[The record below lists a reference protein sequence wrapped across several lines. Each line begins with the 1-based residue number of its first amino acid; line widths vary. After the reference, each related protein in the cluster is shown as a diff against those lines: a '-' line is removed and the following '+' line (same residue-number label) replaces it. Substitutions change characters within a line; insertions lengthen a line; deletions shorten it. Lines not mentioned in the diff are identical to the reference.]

1 MIEKVPT
8 TPGLNPAT
16 VGRAPGVRPQVAL
29 FLPFLG
35 GRGANRV
42 MLNLANGFA
51 AKGFATDLVLA
62 SAKGEFMDRVAANV
76 RVVDLKSPGVLKS
89 LLPLSRYLRRE
100 RPAVM
105 LTAMDYVNVLSIV
118 TRALGGGRGTKLFVS
133 CHNSLWHSVRNSP
146 WLRDRLLPLFVRLTY
161 WNADGVIA
169 VSSGVA
175 DTIAKISGLARE
187 RIHVIYNPVVT
198 PEFERESTLP
208 VEHPWFAPGELPVI
222 LGVGSLTRQKGFDML
237 LEAFALVRK
246 QVAVRLVI
254 LGDGAERT
262 SLLSMAEKLGVAD
275 DMQLPGFVGN
285 PYPFMRGARLFVL
298 SSRWEGFGLVLAEA
312 MACGTAVV
320 STDCPSG
327 PAEILHDGKLGAL
340 APVENPERLAAA
352 ILESLNV
359 APDREALLR
368 RAADFSQENILN
380 DYIRVMDLKI

>member
-1 MIEKVPT
+1 MIGEVPT
-8 TPGLNPAT
+8 TLGLNPVT
-16 VGRAPGVRPQVAL
+16 VGRAPGVRPHVAL

-51 AKGFATDLVLA
+51 ALGFATDLVLA
-62 SAKGEFMDRVAANV
+62 SAKGEFMDRVAASV
-76 RVVDLKSPGVLKS
+76 RVVDLQSPGVLKS

-100 RPAVM
+100 RPVVM
-105 LTAMDYVNVLSIV
+105 LTAMDYVNALSIV

-133 CHNSLWHSVRNSP
+133 CHNSLRHSVRNSP

-175 DTIAKISGLARE
+175 DTTAEITGLVRE

-198 PEFERESTLP
+198 PEFERESMQPLD
-208 VEHPWFAPGELPVI
+208 HPWFATGELPVI
-222 LGVGSLTRQKGFDML
+222 LGVGSLTRQKGFDVL

-275 DMQLPGFVGN
+275 DMRLPGFVGN
-285 PYPFMRGARLFVL
+285 PYPFMRAARLFVL

-327 PAEILHDGKLGAL
+327 PAEILHGGKLGKL

-352 ILESLNV
+352 MLESLNT

-380 DYIRVMDLKI
+380 DYIRVMGLKI